1 MLRHVTAPTRFF
13 SQTPNDII
21 RHPRLNGTAVR
32 LLQWALSLPDGA
44 RETIQSLGQKMP
56 EGRAALRTARQ
67 QLEAEGFVHT
77 RRSQDPVTGKWSTQV
92 LVSNVSLTTPAEVDA
107 AFAAPGG
114 GNPTVGQPAVRAL
127 GASPKGDNTK
137 ENNTSHPGTSSALRP
152 EEPAEPARPDW
163 AVRGAYVV
171 ARIRRKPPEPLL
183 ARAASLLHSLGRREA
198 KLALGVA
205 EAARLAPLA
214 AQWFANGASELELR
228 TALASGLPPAVH
240 SPAGFLTRR
249 LRDKLP
255 APRPARDPAAP
266 ALPECT
272 ACGDP
277 LPPDQATGLCTPCT
291 GAAPAP
297 PPPPGLPG
305 PALARAAI
313 VRRRLPRIPLGLA
326 V

>member
-1 MLRHVTAPTRFF
+1 
-13 SQTPNDII
+13 
-21 RHPRLNGTAVR
+21 
-32 LLQWALSLPDGA
+32 
-44 RETIQSLGQKMP
+44 
-56 EGRAALRTARQ
+56 
-67 QLEAEGFVHT
+67 T

-92 LVSNVSLTTPAEVDA
+92 LVSNVALTTPAEVDA
-107 AFAAPGG
+107 AFTTPGG

-127 GASPKGDNTK
+127 GTSPKGENTK
-137 ENNTSHPGTSSALRP
+137 EHNTSHPGTTPALRP
-152 EEPAEPARPDW
+152 EEPEVPAKPAEPSGPDW

-171 ARIRRKPPEPLL
+171 ARIRRKPLEPLL
-183 ARAASLLHSLGRREA
+183 ARAASLLHGLGRREA

-214 AQWFANGASELELR
+214 AQWLANGASELELR

-266 ALPECT
+266 APALPECT

-297 PPPPGLPG
+297 PPPPGQPG
-305 PALARAAI
+305 PALARAGI
-313 VRRRLPRIPLGLA
+313 VRRRLPRIPMGLA